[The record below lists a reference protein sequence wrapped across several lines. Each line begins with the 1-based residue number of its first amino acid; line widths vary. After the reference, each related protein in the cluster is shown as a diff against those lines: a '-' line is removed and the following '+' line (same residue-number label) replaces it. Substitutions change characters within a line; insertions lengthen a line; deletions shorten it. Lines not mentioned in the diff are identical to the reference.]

1 VLAALRASPI
11 NPKEKKKKKR
21 QKKEKRKPFFWGR
34 GMGCQG
40 FLEKNTTSQT
50 MLSLLK
56 YGRRGGDF
64 FSKMH
69 FNLADHERWL

>member
-11 NPKEKKKKKR
+11 NPKENKKKKR
-21 QKKEKRKPFFWGR
+21 QKKRKKKAFFLGR

-50 MLSLLK
+50 TIQ
-56 YGRRGGDF
+56 F
-64 FSKMH
+64 VV
-69 FNLADHERWL
+69 E

>member
-11 NPKEKKKKKR
+11 NPKEKKKKNGK
-21 QKKEKRKPFFWGR
+21 KKEKRKPFFWGR

-50 MLSLLK
+50 IIQFI
-56 YGRRGGDF
+56 G
-64 FSKMH
+64 
-69 FNLADHERWL
+69 EW